1 MASTTPIHDAH
12 HSEMATVHYRWH
24 PLHGQSL
31 RVFRRMRDHH
41 GEHIFCELPDSTIC
55 SLPAWVFSPDC
66 ASFSVGPPLICT
78 AALLELRNLLNAWH
92 SSTDCVKPSME
103 ETPREVVRDSTC
115 EAAGLTAEP
124 TTRRCPEDGHTGFQ
138 TAGAVARARGT
149 SGRGSPGKQP
159 AGRRRRR

>member
-1 MASTTPIHDAH
+1 
-12 HSEMATVHYRWH
+12 
-24 PLHGQSL
+24 
-31 RVFRRMRDHH
+31 MRDRH

-55 SLPAWVFSPDC
+55 SLPAWVFSSDC

-92 SSTDCVKPSME
+92 SPTVCVKPSME
-103 ETPREVVRDSTC
+103 ETPREVVRDSIC

-124 TTRRCPEDGHTGFQ
+124 TARRCPEDGHTGLQ

-149 SGRGSPGKQP
+149 FSRGGAGKQP